1 MNAVRPQSSM
11 LLNVNDPIQVHLLVE
26 TALGDSKE
34 FEILSPEEVDE
45 LKKQCRAL
53 SQRIEQTRQNLA
65 IQSKYRDAAIS
76 MAKLY
81 SSSDKKGIENTD
93 TRPKQRRSLLG
104 SRGSNSDQ
112 VKEADM
118 ERITSERKCEEL
130 AQELWN
136 LEKRLMEPQKRLLQH
151 TAGILQMTHKGPA
164 TVSKTNG
171 TTQQGIPGSPESLYT
186 YTNARSSMDPPS
198 EEDLF
203 DERSLYRAFDRLG
216 GSSIG
221 GQRDTWDLQNRGL
234 SITTGQSREQISEQM
249 RAIATTEQKLENLNT
264 RLREVIV
271 RANPQQQ
278 SYSMPPRAAMNEMSA
293 TPGKMLLSHLDYL
306 ERGINAIDSELNRSK
321 VIRQDSDIE
330 MEEAVEEIN
339 RELRALL
346 LPYDPNRPLPPQLSG
361 RSLKEQLNYLQNS
374 VGAIEGEL
382 QRAASVHS
390 HSKGLKAQQD
400 NIDQM
405 QSVLT
410 NLWDTIQSGEEDS
423 RRRKLQN
430 RQMRAQNGMADD
442 GSDLSG
448 DEMSNLPR
456 ETFSLQ
462 AFSSKVQR
470 IFSQL
475 MNLKDQKK
483 VLQRQI
489 KQQREL
495 NNKEESAKDAE
506 LSKLGEDLKRAQQT
520 QEAVEREAQD
530 LQSQLRT
537 VIEQLDKARRE
548 NTQRGL
554 EKQRRDDSES
564 AAVQALE
571 AKLSQRN
578 EEIIRLE
585 EELQD
590 LKDDRGIRDAEVQSR
605 LAEAGAR
612 VETLS
617 SQLSKA
623 EAEAATW
630 TKRIEDKEAE
640 LDHSNMEIARLQT
653 EVTIARAELDG
664 AYGTRAQRAAEVAA
678 NPAIQKEI
686 DDLTTRNKKL
696 QAELEVLQAN
706 NVSGEA
712 MAELKRELSET
723 IEDYEHMT
731 KASIEWEKER
741 ETLEREVD
749 KLRDEREALETRLAD
764 EQVRLLGMKSPGP
777 DNDRGVGAGA
787 TSTAVL
793 KSEFKKIM
801 RDARTEHAKALR
813 VCFHHRHKCCIDAFP
828 TDISPGRT
836 NRAPTPRG

>member
-1 MNAVRPQSSM
+1 M

-45 LKKQCRAL
+45 LKKQFRAL
-53 SQRIEQTRQNLA
+53 SQRIDQTRQNLA

-81 SSSDKKGIENTD
+81 SSSDKKGIENPD
-93 TRPKQRRSLLG
+93 TRSKQRRSLLG

-112 VKEADM
+112 VKEAEI
-118 ERITSERKCEEL
+118 ERIASERRCEEL

-151 TAGILQMTHKGPA
+151 TAGILQMTHKGPV
-164 TVSKTNG
+164 TVLKTNG
-171 TTQQGIPGSPESLYT
+171 TAHQGIPGSPESLYT

-203 DERSLYRAFDRLG
+203 DERSLYRAFDRIG
-216 GSSIG
+216 GPSMG
-221 GQRDTWDLQNRGL
+221 GQRDTWDLQSRGL
-234 SITTGQSREQISEQM
+234 SITTGQSREQVSEQM
-249 RAIATTEQKLENLNT
+249 RTIATTEQKLESLNT
-264 RLREVIV
+264 RLREVIIK
-271 RANPQQQ
+271 ANPERQ
-278 SYSMPPRAAMNEMSA
+278 SYSMPPRAAVNEMSA
-293 TPGKMLLSHLDYL
+293 TPGKMLLTHLDYL
-306 ERGINAIDSELNRSK
+306 EQGINAIDSEQNRSK
-321 VIRQDSDIE
+321 AMRQDSDIE
-330 MEEAVEEIN
+330 MEETVEEIN
-339 RELRALL
+339 RELRTLL
-346 LPYDPNRPLPPQLSG
+346 LPYDPNRSLPPRLSG

-374 VGAIEGEL
+374 IGAIEGEL

-390 HSKGLKAQQD
+390 KGLEAQRD

-410 NLWDTIQSGEEDS
+410 GLWDTIQSGEEDN

-430 RQMRAQNGMADD
+430 RQMRSQNGMADD

-448 DEMSNLPR
+448 DEMLNLPK
-456 ETFSLQ
+456 EPFSLQ
-462 AFSSKVQR
+462 AFSLKVQR

-475 MNLKDQKK
+475 MSLKDQKK

-495 NNKEESAKDAE
+495 NNKEESAKDAQ
-506 LSKLGEDLKRAQQT
+506 LSKLEEDLARTQKT
-520 QEAVEREAQD
+520 QEAAEREAED

-554 EKQRRDDSES
+554 EKQRRDENES
-564 AAVQALE
+564 AAVQGLE

-578 EEIIRLE
+578 DEIIRLE

-590 LKDDRGIRDAEVQSR
+590 LKDDRGIRDAEVQSQI
-605 LAEAGAR
+605 AEAEAR
-612 VETLS
+612 VEALS
-617 SQLSKA
+617 TQLAQA

-630 TKRIEDKEAE
+630 TKLIEDKEAE
-640 LDHSNMEIARLQT
+640 VEHSNMEIARLQT

-696 QAELEVLQAN
+696 QAELDVLRAH

-741 ETLEREVD
+741 EMLEREVD

-764 EQVRLLGMKSPGP
+764 EQVRWLGMKSPGA

-801 RDARTEHAKALR
+801 RDARTENAKSLR
-813 VCFHHRHKCCIDAFP
+813 VCPHNPH
-828 TDISPGRT
+828 
-836 NRAPTPRG
+836 TPLVLGIPADMCF

>member
-1 MNAVRPQSSM
+1 M

-53 SQRIEQTRQNLA
+53 SQRIDQTRQSLA

-81 SSSDKKGIENTD
+81 SNSDKKSTDNAD
-93 TRPKQRRSLLG
+93 TRPKHRRSLLG

-118 ERITSERKCEEL
+118 ERIVSERKCEEL
-130 AQELWN
+130 AQELWS

-164 TVSKTNG
+164 TVSKKSG
-171 TTQQGIPGSPESLYT
+171 TVQRGIPGSPESLYT

-198 EEDLF
+198 EEDFF
-203 DERSLYRAFDRLG
+203 DERSLYRAVDRIG
-216 GSSIG
+216 GSNVG
-221 GQRDTWDLQNRGL
+221 GQRDAWDLQSRGL
-234 SITTGQSREQISEQM
+234 SIATGQSREQVSEQM
-249 RAIATTEQKLENLNT
+249 RTIATTEQKLETLNT
-264 RLREVIV
+264 RLREVIK
-271 RANPQQQ
+271 ANPQQQ
-278 SYSMPPRAAMNEMSA
+278 SYSMPPRAPENEMSA

-306 ERGINAIDSELNRSK
+306 EKGINTIDSEQNRSK
-321 VIRQDSDIE
+321 AMRQDSDIE

-339 RELRALL
+339 QELRTLL
-346 LPYDPNRPLPPQLSG
+346 LPYDSSRPLPPRLSG

-374 VGAIEGEL
+374 IGAIEVEL
-382 QRAASVHS
+382 QRAALVH
-390 HSKGLKAQQD
+390 LKDVEAQQG

-405 QSVLT
+405 QNVLT
-410 NLWDTIQSGEEDS
+410 GLWDTIQSGEEDN
-423 RRRKLQN
+423 RRRKLQS
-430 RQMRAQNGMADD
+430 RQMRAQDGMADD

-448 DEMSNLPR
+448 DEMLNLPQ
-456 ETFSLQ
+456 EAFSLQ

-475 MNLKDQKK
+475 MSLKDQKK

-495 NNKEESAKDAE
+495 NNKEEGAKDAQ
-506 LSKLGEDLKRAQQT
+506 LSKLEGDLTRTQQS
-520 QEAVEREAQD
+520 QEAAERQAQN
-530 LQSQLRT
+530 LQSQLGA
-537 VIEQLDKARRE
+537 VIEQLDNARRE

-554 EKQRRDDSES
+554 EKQRREESES

-571 AKLSQRN
+571 LKLSQRN
-578 EEIIRLE
+578 DEIIRLE

-590 LKDDRGIRDAEVQSR
+590 LNDDRGIRNAEVQSR
-605 LAEAGAR
+605 LAEAGAK
-612 VETLS
+612 VEALS

-623 EAEAATW
+623 EEEAATW

-696 QAELEVLQAN
+696 LAELEVLRAHSA
-706 NVSGEA
+706 SGEA

-741 ETLEREVD
+741 EMLEREVD

-764 EQVRLLGMKSPGP
+764 EQVKWLGMKSPGA
-777 DNDRGVGAGA
+777 DNDRGVGVGT

-801 RDARTEHAKALR
+801 RDARAESAKSLR
-813 VCFHHRHKCCIDAFP
+813 VCP
-828 TDISPGRT
+828 
-836 NRAPTPRG
+836 

>member
-1 MNAVRPQSSM
+1 M

-45 LKKQCRAL
+45 LKKQCRSL
-53 SQRIEQTRQNLA
+53 SQRIDQTRQNLA

-81 SSSDKKGIENTD
+81 SGSDRKGIENTE

-112 VKEADM
+112 VKEADL
-118 ERITSERKCEEL
+118 ERIASERRCEEL

-164 TVSKTNG
+164 TVQKTNG
-171 TTQQGIPGSPESLYT
+171 TAQQGIPGSPESLYT
-186 YTNARSSMDPPS
+186 YTNARSSMDPPG

-203 DERSLYRAFDRLG
+203 DERSLYRAFDRMG
-216 GSSIG
+216 GPGVG
-221 GQRDTWDLQNRGL
+221 GQRDTWDLQSRGL
-234 SITTGQSREQISEQM
+234 SITNGQSREQVSEQM
-249 RAIATTEQKLENLNT
+249 RTIATTEQKLETLNT
-264 RLREVIV
+264 RLRQVIV
-271 RANPQQQ
+271 KANPQQQ
-278 SYSMPPRAAMNEMSA
+278 SYSMPPRAVVNEMSA
-293 TPGKMLLSHLDYL
+293 TPGKMLLNHLDYL
-306 ERGINAIDSELNRSK
+306 EQSINIIDSELNRSK
-321 VIRQDSDIE
+321 AMKQDSDIE
-330 MEEAVEEIN
+330 IEEAVEEIN
-339 RELRALL
+339 GELRALL
-346 LPYDPNRPLPPQLSG
+346 LPCDPNRPLPPRLSG
-361 RSLKEQLNYLQNS
+361 RSLKEQLSYLQNS
-374 VGAIEGEL
+374 IGAIEGEL

-390 HSKGLKAQQD
+390 HSKGLEAQQE

-405 QSVLT
+405 QSVI
-410 NLWDTIQSGEEDS
+410 NGLWDTIQSGEEEN

-430 RQMRAQNGMADD
+430 RQMRAQNGIADD
-442 GSDLSG
+442 GSDMSG
-448 DEMSNLPR
+448 DEMLNLPK
-456 ETFSLQ
+456 EAFSLQ

-475 MNLKDQKK
+475 MSLKDQKK

-495 NNKEESAKDAE
+495 NNKEESEKDAQ
-506 LSKLGEDLKRAQQT
+506 LSKLEEDLARTQQT
-520 QEAVEREAQD
+520 QEAAEREAQN

-548 NTQRGL
+548 NAQQGL

-571 AKLSQRN
+571 VKLSQRN
-578 EEIIRLE
+578 DEIIRLE

-590 LKDDRGIRDAEVQSR
+590 LKDDRGIRDAEIQSR
-605 LAEAGAR
+605 LAEAGAK
-612 VETLS
+612 VEALS

-623 EAEAATW
+623 EEEAATW

-640 LDHSNMEIARLQT
+640 LEHSNMEIARLQT

-696 QAELEVLQAN
+696 QAELEVLRAH

-741 ETLEREVD
+741 EMLEREVD

-764 EQVRLLGMKSPGP
+764 EQVRWLGMKNQGA

-801 RDARTEHAKALR
+801 RDARTESAKALR
-813 VCFHHRHKCCIDAFP
+813 VCPHHLIIP
-828 TDISPGRT
+828 GILTDIFL
-836 NRAPTPRG
+836 

>member
-1 MNAVRPQSSM
+1 M

-45 LKKQCRAL
+45 LKRQCRAL
-53 SQRIEQTRQNLA
+53 SQRIEQTQQNLA

-81 SSSDKKGIENTD
+81 SSSDKKSNDSAD

-112 VKEADM
+112 VKEADL
-118 ERITSERKCEEL
+118 ERSTSERKCEEL

-164 TVSKTNG
+164 TVPKTKG
-171 TTQQGIPGSPESLYT
+171 TAQQGIPGSPESLYT
-186 YTNARSSMDPPS
+186 YTNARSSIDPPR
-198 EEDLF
+198 EEDFF
-203 DERSLYRAFDRLG
+203 DERSLYRVFDRID
-216 GSSIG
+216 GSSMG
-221 GQRDTWDLQNRGL
+221 GQRDTWDLQSRGL
-234 SITTGQSREQISEQM
+234 SIATGQSREQVSEQM
-249 RAIATTEQKLENLNT
+249 RTIATAEQKLETLNT
-264 RLREVIV
+264 RLREVIIK
-271 RANPQQQ
+271 AYPQQQ
-278 SYSMPPRAAMNEMSA
+278 SYSMPPCAPAKEMSA
-293 TPGKMLLSHLDYL
+293 TPGKMLSNHLNYL
-306 ERGINAIDSELNRSK
+306 EQGINTIDSEQNRSK
-321 VIRQDSDIE
+321 AMKQDSDIE

-339 RELRALL
+339 QELRTLL
-346 LPYDPNRPLPPQLSG
+346 LPYDSNRPLPPRLSG

-374 VGAIEGEL
+374 IGAIEGEL

-390 HSKGLKAQQD
+390 KGLKAQQD
-400 NIDQM
+400 NFDQM
-405 QSVLT
+405 QNVIT
-410 NLWDTIQSGEEDS
+410 RLWDTIQSGEEDN

-430 RQMRAQNGMADD
+430 RQTRAQNGMADD

-448 DEMSNLPR
+448 DEMLNLPK
-456 ETFSLQ
+456 EAFSLQ

-475 MNLKDQKK
+475 MSLKDQKK

-495 NNKEESAKDAE
+495 NNKEESEKDAQ
-506 LSKLGEDLKRAQQT
+506 LSKLEGDLTRTQQS
-520 QEAVEREAQD
+520 QEAAEREAQN

-554 EKQRRDDSES
+554 EKQRLEESES

-571 AKLSQRN
+571 LKLSQRN
-578 EEIIRLE
+578 DEIIRLE

-605 LAEAGAR
+605 LAEAGAK
-612 VETLS
+612 VEALS

-623 EAEAATW
+623 EEEATTW

-640 LDHSNMEIARLQT
+640 LEHSNMEIARLQT

-696 QAELEVLQAN
+696 QAELEVLRAHSA
-706 NVSGEA
+706 SGEA

-723 IEDYEHMT
+723 IEEYEHMT

-764 EQVRLLGMKSPGP
+764 EQVRWLGMKSPGA

-801 RDARTEHAKALR
+801 RDARAENAKALR
-813 VCFHHRHKCCIDAFP
+813 VRTHHLYTYLVLGI
-828 TDISPGRT
+828 
-836 NRAPTPRG
+836 